1 LKPKIVCCLLA
12 LPALFGGCGK
22 VATQPERKVDACA
35 LLTGEEI
42 QAVQGS
48 RITESKKTERAE
60 GGFRISQC
68 YFGAQETSK
77 SVSLVVTQSDPD
89 KPVKRTPKDYWQ
101 DTFAR
106 HGVAKQRERPSE
118 ESERESAAPAKIE
131 GVGDDAY
138 WIGNRVGGVLYAI
151 KKKTFIRLS
160 LGGPDDPTTKIDKSK
175 TLAKK
180 ALDRL

>member
-1 LKPKIVCCLLA
+1 MKLKVVCCLLA
-12 LPALFGGCGK
+12 LPVLFGGCGK
-22 VATQPERKVDACA
+22 VATKPETKVDACA

-42 QAVQGS
+42 EAVQGS

-68 YFGAQETSK
+68 YFAAEQTSQ

-89 KPVKRTPKDYWQ
+89 NPVRRTPKDYWK
-101 DTFAR
+101 DTFTGHA
-106 HGVAKQRERPSE
+106 VSKERERE
-118 ESERESAAPAKIE
+118 GEERESTAPVKIE

-138 WIGNRVGGVLYAI
+138 WLGNRVGGALYAI

-160 LGGPDDPTTKIDKSK
+160 LGGPDDQTTKIDKSK
-175 TLAKK
+175 TLARK

>member
-1 LKPKIVCCLLA
+1 MKPKIVCCLLA

-22 VATQPERKVDACA
+22 VATKPEVKVDACA

-68 YFGAQETSK
+68 YFGAEQTSK
-77 SVSLVVTQSDPD
+77 SVSLAITQPDPD
-89 KPVKRTPKDYWQ
+89 NPVKRTPKDYWKE
-101 DTFAR
+101 TFTG
-106 HGVAKQRERPSE
+106 HSISKERERESE
-118 ESERESAAPAKIE
+118 ERESESAAPLKIE

-138 WIGNRVGGVLYAI
+138 WLGNRVGGALYAI

-160 LGGPDDPTTKIDKSK
+160 LGGPDDQTTKIDKSK
-175 TLAKK
+175 TLARK